1 MKEVTKVS
9 TSNPGDGGGERALFF
24 SRSQH
29 FLKVRLIAGWSPWE
43 TLKRQLEIN
52 GAKVHAHT
60 RVACVCAC
68 VRVYAATLCGRP
80 AGHSTETPERK

>member
-9 TSNPGDGGGERALFF
+9 TSNPGDRGGERALFF

-29 FLKVRLIAGWSPWE
+29 FLKVRLNAGRRPWE

-52 GAKVHAHT
+52 GGEGARAHAC
-60 RVACVCAC
+60 CVCVR

-80 AGHSTETPERK
+80 AGHSAETPECK